1 MKKSIFL
8 LFIFAAAFTMV
19 SAQNKPVLKTK
30 TPVKATSAIKLKG
43 TVPYLVRSS
52 SQVRQIVPAS
62 ATNPSF
68 KLQRG
73 SVPYKKNASPPSNPT
88 TPNAEGRY
96 CTESLVSEEKGDEK
110 RIVLGNQNDKIY
122 PGAIYYESAI
132 LSGAYN
138 APALQLKPYNITTDL
153 FSAAFTESSIVQVEP
168 TLGGVNNGLSTLMRR
183 SMTTKNAA
191 RVVPE
196 VKILNSSEQ
205 LAFEIGANF
214 SGYGADLNASFNYMK
229 STRKN
234 VFLARLTQVYFSVML
249 NVADG
254 KQLVDNNPLPNNL
267 VYVNKV
273 NYGRL
278 GYIFIASDSSREA
291 IQAALDFTYS
301 SGNVGGGVN
310 ARLNY
315 ERTISSMQISG
326 FFFGGDAANTIS
338 LNSPNQL
345 QAFDDYV
352 QNGLRLDPNVAPV
365 AVSYELKYL
374 NDNATAATR
383 STTTY
388 TERQCTPARGINLQ
402 LHNVAIE
409 DVHGGD
415 CSYAWGKISVEIWE
429 TNRDRVPLNRIWTGT
444 LWEHNAAQPNRTVIN
459 YADIRAGNT
468 IRDEIMNIPNGS
480 RNINLNPIM
489 VNEGRIMFRF
499 FIEINTRHKDNDF
512 AALGEHGMRRVEVVE
527 KSLNE
532 IFASREAIATDS
544 RGKYKYGTFKAG
556 RFCSNTD
563 RVHCF
568 YALFSVTESR

>member
-8 LFIFAAAFTMV
+8 LFIFAAAFTMA
-19 SAQNKPVLKTK
+19 SAQTKPVLKTK
-30 TPVKATSAIKLKG
+30 TPIKTTSAIKLKG
-43 TVPYLVRSS
+43 TVPYLVRGS
-52 SQVRQIVPAS
+52 SQVRQIVPANAS
-62 ATNPSF
+62 NPSF
-68 KLQRG
+68 RLQRG
-73 SVPYKKNASPPSNPT
+73 SVPYKRNASPPSNPT
-88 TPNAEGRY
+88 APNEEGRY

-315 ERTISSMQISG
+315 ERTVSSMQISG

-374 NDNATAATR
+374 NDNSTAATR

-429 TNRDRVPLNRIWTGT
+429 TNRDRVPLNRIWSGT

-468 IRDEIMNIPNGS
+468 LRDEIMNIPNGS
-480 RNINLNPIM
+480 RNINLNPIL

-544 RGKYKYGTFKAG
+544 RGRYKYGTFKAG

>member
-8 LFIFAAAFTMV
+8 LFFFAAAFTMV
-19 SAQNKPVLKTK
+19 SAQNRPVLKTK

-73 SVPYKKNASPPSNPT
+73 SVPYKRNASPPSNPT

-138 APALQLKPYNITTDL
+138 APTLQLKPYNITTDL

-254 KQLVDNNPLPNNL
+254 RQLVDNNPLPNNL

-301 SGNVGGGVN
+301 SGNVSGGGN

-315 ERTISSMQISG
+315 ERTVSSMQISG

-374 NDNATAATR
+374 NDNSTAATR

-480 RNINLNPIM
+480 RNINLNPIL

-532 IFASREAIATDS
+532 IFASRESIATDS

-556 RFCSNTD
+556 RYCSNTD

>member
-1 MKKSIFL
+1 MKKSILTL
-8 LFIFAAAFTMV
+8 LLLTSIMSLAI
-19 SAQNKPVLKTK
+19 AQVQPKTK
-30 TPVKATSAIKLKG
+30 VPVKAISAMKLKG
-43 TVPYLVRSS
+43 TVPYFNRSS
-52 SQVRQIVPAS
+52 AQVKYIVPATAANPS
-62 ATNPSF
+62 FRMQRGTSPYKHNASPATNP
-68 KLQRG
+68 
-73 SVPYKKNASPPSNPT
+73 T
-88 TPNAEGRY
+88 TANAEGRY
-96 CTESLVSEEKGDEK
+96 CTESVVSEERGDEK

-122 PGAIYYESAI
+122 PGAVYYDNAFI
-132 LSGAYN
+132 SGTYN
-138 APALQLKPYNITTDL
+138 APMDLQLKPYEITTDL
-153 FSAAFTESSIVQVEP
+153 FSAAFTDNSIVRVEP
-168 TLGGVNNGLSTLMRR
+168 TLGGVNNGISTLMRR

-229 STRKN
+229 STKKN

-254 KQLVDNNPLPNNL
+254 RLLVNNNPLPNNL

-291 IQAALDFTYS
+291 IQAALDVTYS
-301 SGNVGGGVN
+301 SGGASGGGN
-310 ARLNY
+310 FGLDY
-315 ERTISSMQISG
+315 EKVINSMQISG
-326 FFFGGDAANTIS
+326 FFFGGDAANTIT

-345 QAFDDYV
+345 RAFDDYV

-365 AVSYELKYL
+365 AISYELKYL
-374 NDNATAATR
+374 NDNSTAATR

-388 TERQCTPARGINLQ
+388 TERQCTPAKGIKIQ

-415 CSYAWGKISVEIWE
+415 CSYAWGKIDVEVWE
-429 TNRDRVPLNRIWTGT
+429 TDINKNPKTRLAGYT
-444 LWEHNAAQPNRTVIN
+444 LWQYTAGQPNRTVIN
-459 YADIRAGNT
+459 HADIRADRVIRPE
-468 IRDEIMNIPNGS
+468 IRDIPNGS
-480 RNINLNPIM
+480 RTLMLNPLT
-489 VNEGRIMFRF
+489 VGEGRIMLRF
-499 FIEINTRHKDNDF
+499 KIEINTRHKDNDF
-512 AALGEHGMRRVEVVE
+512 AMLGEHGMRRVETVD
-527 KSLNE
+527 KMLNE
-532 IFASREAIATDS
+532 VFVSSEDYAAKRNSD
-544 RGKYKYGTFKAG
+544 YKYGTFTAG

-568 YALFSVTESR
+568 YALFSITDAR